1 MKEWTF
7 ADNGKP
13 SVPCTAE
20 ELREM
25 LTSGTIQP
33 STLVWKQGMPQWVA
47 AGACPELVPPGTVL
61 PPPLPV
67 AQAYMPPP
75 NPIANDAAMRMLI
88 PVGRSGW
95 AIAAGYCGLFA
106 LIPILAPIAIIVSIV
121 ALRDLKKH
129 PESHGKG
136 RAIFGLVMGCL
147 FTIGPLIIIAIAASS
162 H

>member
-1 MKEWTF
+1 MKEWVF

-13 SVPCTAE
+13 SVPCTIE
-20 ELREM
+20 ELRAM
-25 LTSGTIQP
+25 LASGAIQP
-33 STLVWKQGMPQWVA
+33 ATLVWKQGMPQWVP
-47 AGACPELVPPGTVL
+47 AGACPELVPSGTAL

-67 AQAYMPPP
+67 ALPYVMPA
-75 NPIANDAAMRMLI
+75 NPIGNDPTMRMLI

-106 LIPILAPIAIIVSIV
+106 LIPIFAPIAIIVGIV

-136 RAIFGLVMGCL
+136 RAIFGLLMGCL
-147 FTIGPLIIIAIAASS
+147 FTIGPLIIIAIAASLN
-162 H
+162 